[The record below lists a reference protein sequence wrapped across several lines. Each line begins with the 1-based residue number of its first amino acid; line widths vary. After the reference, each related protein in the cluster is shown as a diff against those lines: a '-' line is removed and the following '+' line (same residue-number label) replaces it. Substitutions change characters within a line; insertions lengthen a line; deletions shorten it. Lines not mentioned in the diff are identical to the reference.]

1 MCEMTISSSIF
12 ADLGVFQ
19 RHYCEHIST
28 KIYGVT
34 PHRLM
39 LNMEKA
45 LLSTYSVYTTPRKIG
60 LDGGQVSV
68 DSELS

>member
-1 MCEMTISSSIF
+1 
-12 ADLGVFQ
+12 
-19 RHYCEHIST
+19 
-28 KIYGVT
+28 
-34 PHRLM
+34 M